1 MRAFECR
8 LVFHAGNRLSILAVV
23 AELTL
28 VEVLPS
34 VRSND
39 KSHRLFIERIGFD
52 LRICGEFLLQT

>member
-1 MRAFECR
+1 MITFECR
-8 LVFHAGNRLSILAVV
+8 LVFRAGNRLSILAVV
-23 AELTL
+23 AELIL

>member
-8 LVFHAGNRLSILAVV
+8 LVYRVGNRLSILAVV

-39 KSHRLFIERIGFD
+39 KSHRLFIEKIGFD
-52 LRICGEFLLQT
+52 LRICGESLLLT